1 MGSELGV
8 KPDSKAQALIT
19 PVSIWWVCWCA
30 VWSLTVLAGVSYL
43 IANRNASTLRIRGL
57 GLSLSAIFFLHL
69 FSICPQIGLMIG
81 PIMPGD
87 VQFWVMG
94 TWLPCGIA
102 LFHASNT
109 RFLHVAKLQKKYFR
123 PESRLSVSRTDAK
136 GKGLLARFRR
146 LSYDS
151 KILMIVGLVV
161 TSQVFLTVLMYLISR
176 KYHSTWGIPGTEL
189 HGTKM
194 EQLTEMGRGW
204 EW

>member
-1 MGSELGV
+1 
-8 KPDSKAQALIT
+8 
-19 PVSIWWVCWCA
+19 
-30 VWSLTVLAGVSYL
+30 
-43 IANRNASTLRIRGL
+43 
-57 GLSLSAIFFLHL
+57 
-69 FSICPQIGLMIG
+69 MIG

-151 KILMIVGLVV
+151 KILIIVGLVV